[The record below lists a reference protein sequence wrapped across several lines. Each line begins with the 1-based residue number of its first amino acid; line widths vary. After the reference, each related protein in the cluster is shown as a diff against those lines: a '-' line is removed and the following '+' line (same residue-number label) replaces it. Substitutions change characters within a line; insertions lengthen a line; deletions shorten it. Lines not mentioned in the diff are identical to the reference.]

1 MNDTISLTEKKAKKN
16 KETLKANE
24 VRNLLLKECDKE
36 VKKKIKNQQTLINS
50 IKTKDYIRKF
60 NEDIT
65 INLKPKKIIYRK
77 MNTYNL
83 SKDFNLKQII
93 ISPFKKEKKIKSLNK
108 TKYPHNKNN
117 LKNEN
122 FNLNSTKE
130 NSYIDNNKILEIKK
144 KVCQK
149 SLFYLY
155 NLFIN
160 LHEDYTRQKI
170 LNEESL
176 DELIKLNI
184 QFFESKKKTF

>member
-50 IKTKDYIRKF
+50 IKTKDYIRNF

-65 INLKPKKIIYRK
+65 INLNPKKIIYRRT
-77 MNTYNL
+77 NTFNL
-83 SKDFNLKQII
+83 SDFNLKQII
-93 ISPFKKEKKIKSLNK
+93 SPLKKEKKMKSLNK
-108 TKYPHNKNN
+108 KIYYNNKNY
-117 LKNEN
+117 LKTEN

-130 NSYIDNNKILEIKK
+130 NSYIDNKKILEIKK

-149 SLFYLY
+149 SLFYLH
-155 NLFIN
+155 NLFNN
-160 LHEDYTRQKI
+160 LHEDYTRKKI

>member
-1 MNDTISLTEKKAKKN
+1 MKDRISLTEKKAKKN

-50 IKTKDYIRKF
+50 IKTKDYIRNF

-65 INLKPKKIIYRK
+65 INLNPKKIIYRRT
-77 MNTYNL
+77 NTFNL
-83 SKDFNLKQII
+83 SDFNLKQI
-93 ISPFKKEKKIKSLNK
+93 ISPFKKEKKMKSLNK
-108 TKYPHNKNN
+108 KIYYNNKNY
-117 LKNEN
+117 LKTEN

-149 SLFYLY
+149 SLFYLH

-160 LHEDYTRQKI
+160 LHEDYIRQKI

>member
-16 KETLKANE
+16 KETIKANE
-24 VRNLLLKECDKE
+24 VRNLLLKVCDKE
-36 VKKKIKNQQTLINS
+36 EKKKINNQQTLINS

-130 NSYIDNNKILEIKK
+130 NSNIDDNNKILEIKK
-144 KVCQK
+144 KACQK
-149 SLFYLY
+149 SLFYLQ
-155 NLFIN
+155 NLFNN
-160 LHEDYTRQKI
+160 LHDEYTRKKI

-176 DELIKLNI
+176 DELLKLNFQI
-184 QFFESKKKTF
+184 KKKLIK

>member
-93 ISPFKKEKKIKSLNK
+93 ISPFKKEKKMKSLNK
-108 TKYPHNKNN
+108 KIYYNNKNY
-117 LKNEN
+117 LKTEN

-149 SLFYLY
+149 SLFYLH
-155 NLFIN
+155 NLFNN

>member
-16 KETLKANE
+16 KETIKANE
-24 VRNLLLKECDKE
+24 VRNLLLKICDKE
-36 VKKKIKNQQTLINS
+36 EKKKINNQQTLINS

-83 SKDFNLKQII
+83 SKDFNLKQKI

-130 NSYIDNNKILEIKK
+130 NSNIDDNNKILEIKK
-144 KVCQK
+144 KACQK
-149 SLFYLY
+149 SLFYLQ
-155 NLFIN
+155 NLFNN
-160 LHEDYTRQKI
+160 LHDEYTRKKI

-176 DELIKLNI
+176 DELLKLHFQI
-184 QFFESKKKTF
+184 KKKTY

>member
-1 MNDTISLTEKKAKKN
+1 MNDTISLTENKAKKN
-16 KETLKANE
+16 KETIKANE
-24 VRNLLLKECDKE
+24 VRNLLLKVCDKE
-36 VKKKIKNQQTLINS
+36 EKKKINNQQTLINS

-130 NSYIDNNKILEIKK
+130 NSNIDDNNKILEIKK
-144 KVCQK
+144 KACQK
-149 SLFYLY
+149 SLFYLQ
-155 NLFIN
+155 NLFNN
-160 LHEDYTRQKI
+160 LHDEYTRKKI

-176 DELIKLNI
+176 DELLKLHFQI
-184 QFFESKKKTF
+184 KKKTY

>member
-1 MNDTISLTEKKAKKN
+1 MKDRISLTEKKAKKN

-50 IKTKDYIRKF
+50 IKTKDYIRNF

-65 INLKPKKIIYRK
+65 INLNPKKIIYRRT
-77 MNTYNL
+77 NTFNL
-83 SKDFNLKQII
+83 SDFNLKQII
-93 ISPFKKEKKIKSLNK
+93 SPLKKEKKMKSLNK
-108 TKYPHNKNN
+108 KIYYNNKNY
-117 LKNEN
+117 LKTEN

-130 NSYIDNNKILEIKK
+130 NSYIDNKKILEIKK

-149 SLFYLY
+149 SLFYLH
-155 NLFIN
+155 NLFNN
-160 LHEDYTRQKI
+160 LHEDYTRKKI

>member
-24 VRNLLLKECDKE
+24 VRNLLLKVCDKE
-36 VKKKIKNQQTLINS
+36 EKKKINNQQTLINS

-83 SKDFNLKQII
+83 SKDFNLKQKI

-108 TKYPHNKNN
+108 TKYPHNKNY

-130 NSYIDNNKILEIKK
+130 NSNIDDNNKILEIKK
-144 KVCQK
+144 KACQK
-149 SLFYLY
+149 SLFYLQ
-155 NLFIN
+155 NLFNN
-160 LHEDYTRQKI
+160 LHDEYTRKKI

-176 DELIKLNI
+176 DELLKLHFQI
-184 QFFESKKKTF
+184 KKKTY

>member
-16 KETLKANE
+16 KETIKANE
-24 VRNLLLKECDKE
+24 VRNLLLKICDKE
-36 VKKKIKNQQTLINS
+36 EKKKINNQQTLINS

-130 NSYIDNNKILEIKK
+130 NSNIDDNNKILEIKK
-144 KVCQK
+144 KACQK
-149 SLFYLY
+149 SLFYLQ
-155 NLFIN
+155 NLFNN
-160 LHEDYTRQKI
+160 LHDEYTRKKI

-176 DELIKLNI
+176 DELLKLHFQI
-184 QFFESKKKTF
+184 KKKTY

>member
-16 KETLKANE
+16 KETIKANE
-24 VRNLLLKECDKE
+24 VRNLLLKVCDKE
-36 VKKKIKNQQTLINS
+36 EKKKINNQQTLINS

-108 TKYPHNKNN
+108 TKYPHNKN

-122 FNLNSTKE
+122 FKE
-130 NSYIDNNKILEIKK
+130 
-144 KVCQK
+144 
-149 SLFYLY
+149 
-155 NLFIN
+155 
-160 LHEDYTRQKI
+160 
-170 LNEESL
+170 
-176 DELIKLNI
+176 
-184 QFFESKKKTF
+184 

>member
-16 KETLKANE
+16 KETIKANE
-24 VRNLLLKECDKE
+24 VRNLLLKICDKE
-36 VKKKIKNQQTLINS
+36 EKKKINNQQTLINS

-83 SKDFNLKQII
+83 SKDFNLKQKI

-108 TKYPHNKNN
+108 TKYPHNKNY

-130 NSYIDNNKILEIKK
+130 NSNIDDNNKILEIKK
-144 KVCQK
+144 KACQK
-149 SLFYLY
+149 SLFYLQ
-155 NLFIN
+155 NLFNN
-160 LHEDYTRQKI
+160 LHDEYTRKKI

-176 DELIKLNI
+176 DELLKLHFQI
-184 QFFESKKKTF
+184 KKKTY

>member
-16 KETLKANE
+16 KETIKANE
-24 VRNLLLKECDKE
+24 VRNLLLKVCDKE
-36 VKKKIKNQQTLINS
+36 EKKKINNQQTLINS

-108 TKYPHNKNN
+108 TKYPHNKNY

-130 NSYIDNNKILEIKK
+130 NSNIDDNNKILEIKK
-144 KVCQK
+144 KACQK
-149 SLFYLY
+149 SLFYLQ
-155 NLFIN
+155 NLFNN
-160 LHEDYTRQKI
+160 LHDEYTRKKI

-176 DELIKLNI
+176 DELLKLNFQI
-184 QFFESKKKTF
+184 KKKTY

>member
-16 KETLKANE
+16 KETIKANE
-24 VRNLLLKECDKE
+24 VRNLLLKVCDKE
-36 VKKKIKNQQTLINS
+36 EKKKINNQQTLINS

-108 TKYPHNKNN
+108 TKYPHNKNY

-130 NSYIDNNKILEIKK
+130 NSNIDDNNKILEIKK
-144 KVCQK
+144 KACQK
-149 SLFYLY
+149 SLFYLQ
-155 NLFIN
+155 NLFNN
-160 LHEDYTRQKI
+160 LHDEYTRKKI

-176 DELIKLNI
+176 DELLKLHFQI
-184 QFFESKKKTF
+184 KKKTY

>member
-16 KETLKANE
+16 KETIKANE
-24 VRNLLLKECDKE
+24 VRNLLLKVCDKE
-36 VKKKIKNQQTLINS
+36 EKKKINNQQTLINS

-83 SKDFNLKQII
+83 SKDFNLKQKI

-108 TKYPHNKNN
+108 TKYPHNKNY

-130 NSYIDNNKILEIKK
+130 NSNIDDNNKILEIKK
-144 KVCQK
+144 KACQK
-149 SLFYLY
+149 SLFYLQ
-155 NLFIN
+155 NLFNN
-160 LHEDYTRQKI
+160 LHDEYTRKKI

-176 DELIKLNI
+176 DELLKLHFQI
-184 QFFESKKKTF
+184 KKKTY

>member
-24 VRNLLLKECDKE
+24 VRNLLLKVCDKE
-36 VKKKIKNQQTLINS
+36 EKKKINNQQTLINS

-60 NEDIT
+60 NEDTT

-83 SKDFNLKQII
+83 SKDFNLKQKI

-108 TKYPHNKNN
+108 TKYPHNKNY

-130 NSYIDNNKILEIKK
+130 NSNIDDNNKILEIKK
-144 KVCQK
+144 KACQK
-149 SLFYLY
+149 SLFYLQ
-155 NLFIN
+155 NLFNN
-160 LHEDYTRQKI
+160 LHDEYTRKKI

-176 DELIKLNI
+176 DELLKLHFQI
-184 QFFESKKKTF
+184 KKKTY

>member
-16 KETLKANE
+16 KETIKANE
-24 VRNLLLKECDKE
+24 VRNLLLKVCDKE
-36 VKKKIKNQQTLINS
+36 EKKKINNQQTLINS

-108 TKYPHNKNN
+108 TKYPHNKNY

-130 NSYIDNNKILEIKK
+130 NSNIDDNNKILEIKK
-144 KVCQK
+144 KACQK
-149 SLFYLY
+149 SLFYLQ
-155 NLFIN
+155 NLFNN
-160 LHEDYTRQKI
+160 LHDEYTRKKI

-176 DELIKLNI
+176 DELLKLNFQI
-184 QFFESKKKTF
+184 KKKLIK